1 MPIGFVSPGHLLGV
15 LFVLV
20 LGWSLVDAA
29 FRRCSVRGRVDC
41 LWHAAMSAAM
51 VVMVAAPGAPVPV
64 TFWTLLFGAGT
75 AWFAVAAVRL
85 LPAGPWGAGAWG
97 AGAGRVRVSGAGSA
111 GVAAGH
117 AVMCALMVGMAWA
130 MELLGHAGAGGRGPA
145 GSGGL
150 GPAGH
155 GHSPTHH
162 DGAAT
167 VAGTADPQA
176 WLQLGCLLGAAVLLW
191 LGAGMLVGHVRNAR
205 RRRGSAPATG
215 SLLASLAMAAGM
227 AVAFVQ
233 MI

>member
-1 MPIGFVSPGHLLGV
+1 MPIGTISPGHLLAA

-20 LGWSLVDAA
+20 LGRSLVDAA
-29 FRRCSVRGRVDC
+29 FRCHGFHGRVDC

-51 VVMVAAPGAPVPV
+51 VVMVAAPGAPVPT

-85 LPAGPWGAGAWG
+85 LPAGPWGAA
-97 AGAGRVRVSGAGSA
+97 AGWHRVSGVGSA
-111 GVAAGH
+111 GIAAGH

-145 GSGGL
+145 GSGGP

-191 LGAGMLVGHVRNAR
+191 LGAGMLVGHLRNAR
-205 RRRGSAPATG
+205 RRRDVAPAIGALPAT
-215 SLLASLAMAAGM
+215 LAMAAGM
-227 AVAFVQ
+227 AVAFLQ
-233 MI
+233 MT